1 MSKERGVKLYIVAV
15 VVAAI
20 AVGASTI
27 WVGPALPIKSALWL
41 LPTMVILVALAGR
54 FPFKVSPQGDA
65 TLFTVPLFMAALLL
79 PPFGVVLV
87 GALGSLISERLLK
100 APAKV
105 MIFNVSNSVI
115 AGGLAGLVFFMLRPD
130 AGAFTLTPG
139 LALAAG
145 AAGLAL
151 HSSNLMLLF
160 GMITIIKGSAFWQA
174 WKDAWTLDA
183 IQEGA
188 LISLGLVGALVT
200 AQAGWGLALLL
211 VPFVLGYYGF
221 RRSVEEAIEKA
232 RLAVELENKLNEL
245 KEAQA
250 QLIHSAKLASVGT
263 LAAGVAHEINNPTF
277 AITGRAEM
285 FLEMLKK
292 ADDKY
297 LRSQHALDDMET
309 IVNEGM
315 RISSIVRHLLDY
327 SRRSDV
333 QVEVSLD
340 KVMDDAA
347 ALLNGKLSNKGIQ
360 IVREYQ
366 ESPTVNVV
374 TNQLQQVFMNLL
386 INALD
391 ATPTWGT
398 ITLGC
403 TVENGMA
410 KAYVRDTGIGIPE
423 DIRSRIFEPFFT
435 TKGVGNGTGLGLFLC
450 HKIVLDHHG
459 EIMVESVEGE
469 GTTFWVEL
477 PIAQEATQSSGSPHI
492 AAVAS

>member
-1 MSKERGVKLYIVAV
+1 MTKEKGIKLYIVAAV
-15 VVAAI
+15 AAAI
-20 AVGASTI
+20 AVGVLAVWIGPVLPDRST
-27 WVGPALPIKSALWL
+27 LWL
-41 LPTMVILVALAGR
+41 LPTMVVLVAIAGR

-105 MIFNVSNSVI
+105 TIFNVSNSVI
-115 AGGLAGLVFFMLRPD
+115 AGGLAGIVFFMLRGD

-151 HSSNLMLLF
+151 HFSNLMLLF
-160 GMITIIKGSAFWQA
+160 GMITIIKGKEFWQT

-183 IQEGA
+183 VQEGA
-188 LISLGLVGALVT
+188 LISLGLVGALIA
-200 AQAGWGLALLL
+200 AQAGWGLVLLL

-221 RRSVEEAIEKA
+221 RRSVEEAVEKA
-232 RLAVELENKLNEL
+232 RLADELEKKLSEL
-245 KEAQA
+245 KETQA
-250 QLIHSAKLASVGT
+250 QLIQSAKLASVGT

-285 FLEMLKK
+285 FLEMLKR

-297 LRSQHALDDMET
+297 LHSQHALEDMET

-333 QVEVSLD
+333 QAEVRLD

-347 ALLNGKLSNKGIQ
+347 ALLDGKFSNKGIK
-360 IVREYQ
+360 VLREYQ
-366 ESPTVNVV
+366 DSPTVNAVA
-374 TNQLQQVFMNLL
+374 NQLQQVFMNLL
-386 INALD
+386 GNALD
-391 ATPTWGT
+391 ATPTWGS

-403 TVENGMA
+403 TVEDGMA

-423 DIRSRIFEPFFT
+423 DVKARMFEPFFT

-459 EIMVESVEGE
+459 EILVESVEGE

-477 PIAQEATQSSGSPHI
+477 PVAQEMAQVSDSAHI
-492 AAVAS
+492 VAVAS